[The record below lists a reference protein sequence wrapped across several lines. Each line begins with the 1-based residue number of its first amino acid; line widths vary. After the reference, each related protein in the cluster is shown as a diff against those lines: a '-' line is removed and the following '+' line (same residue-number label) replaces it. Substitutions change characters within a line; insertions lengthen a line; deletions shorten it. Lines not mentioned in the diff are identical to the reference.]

1 MMMTS
6 LSVEEGASGVQF
18 FLLLL
23 LLLLLSTDAENDAG
37 GGAGAVSGE
46 GVEDGDA
53 DGASTAEKRVD
64 GTL

>member
-18 FLLLL
+18 FLLL